1 MKALVGTFNQEK
13 ALVGAFSVIVKTD
26 GSFAALLPMLNCW
39 RTFPG
44 RTAVMV
50 NEIIAD
56 AHKNKKAAAI
66 LLRAGV
72 LLCCRRWS
80 AGAIHYPAPL
90 PLLAR

>member
-1 MKALVGTFNQEK
+1 MKFE
-13 ALVGAFSVIVKTD
+13 FSVIVKTEE
-26 GSFAALLPMLNCW
+26 SFAAQLPMPNRW

-72 LLCCRRWS
+72 LLFCRRWS